1 MPIEG
6 PLSSYSGSKNVYPQ
20 QNANEQELS
29 TELVRKDDSLW
40 RIVKRNYKGTDGQI
54 NKAVKAIEK
63 NNNIDPITGM
73 IVPGQKIKLL
83 NGEQLSKIYPE
94 LIDVD

>member
-1 MPIEG
+1 MPIVG
-6 PLSSYSGSKNVYPQ
+6 PLSNYSGSKNVYPQ
-20 QNANEQELS
+20 QNANEQELA
-29 TELVRKDDSLW
+29 TALVKKNDSLW

-54 NKAVKAIEK
+54 NAAVKAIEK
-63 NNNIDPITGM
+63 NNNIDPKTGWIT
-73 IVPGQKIKLL
+73 PGQRIKLL